1 MIPNCCGCRYE
12 LDEAYFLQQEYG
24 FHLAIDPFYKGHL
37 FIIMVDDDG
46 KIVVW

>member
-1 MIPNCCGCRYE
+1 MISKCRGCRYE
-12 LDEAYFLQQEYG
+12 LNEAYFLQELG